1 MMRLTLLLSGVAAL
15 AVAWL
20 GPLPDLA
27 RQSFAAHMTMHMIV
41 VAIAA
46 PLVALGLS
54 GTAADPVRI
63 MPGLFAPIPASMIE
77 LIIVWSWHAPALHH
91 AARHAMPTL
100 LLEQASFIT
109 AGLLLWL
116 AAFGG
121 NREDQ
126 RIRGGAAV
134 VALLFTSMHMT
145 LLGALFALANRPL
158 FAHAPAEAAGL
169 SPLADQQLGGTI
181 MLLVGGASYLA
192 GGLWL
197 TARLLRTSA
206 SAATVRRELPS

>member
-1 MMRLTLLLSGVAAL
+1 MRTTLLLSGVAAL
-15 AVAWL
+15 ALAWL

-41 VAIAA
+41 VAVAA

-54 GTAADPVRI
+54 GTAVDPVRV
-63 MPGLFAPIPASMIE
+63 MPRLFAPIPASMIE
-77 LIIVWSWHAPALHH
+77 LIVVWSWHAPALHH
-91 AARHAMPTL
+91 AARHATHTL

-116 AAFGG
+116 AVLGG
-121 NREDQ
+121 EREDQ
-126 RIRGGAAV
+126 RVRGGAGV

-158 FAHAPAEAAGL
+158 FAHPPTGPAGL

-197 TARLLRTSA
+197 TASLLRTPA